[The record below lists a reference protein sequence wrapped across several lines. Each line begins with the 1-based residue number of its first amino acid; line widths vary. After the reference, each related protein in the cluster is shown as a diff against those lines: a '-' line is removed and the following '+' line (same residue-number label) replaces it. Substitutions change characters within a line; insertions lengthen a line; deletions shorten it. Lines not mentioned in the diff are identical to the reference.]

1 MASNNQTFVP
11 RFFISLR
18 FAYMGNEGKQFNGYD
33 ICVAPQKGAHK
44 RYEVPLSPP
53 IKIGKHDVVAP
64 PTTCYHSTPFCL
76 NKGKY
81 QKEFGGNWYCGK
93 HLSKQC
99 RKFEYKASH
108 KHEKQMCAVCHE
120 DIELTD
126 EVATTQCGH
135 SFHKECLAQWNARKS
150 NCPVCRMGVYEH
162 NLDAMRLIHD
172 NLLVENMY
180 LISKTFDGRLAIG
193 RDCLAYLEKRF
204 ERSVMWQDKMEFLKR
219 TFSIDTR
226 WRMLKKVLHSVNKDI
241 LEAMWC

>member
-11 RFFISLR
+11 KFSVASR

-33 ICVAPQKGAHK
+33 FCIVSQKGTHK
-44 RYEVPLSPP
+44 RYEVHPP
-53 IKIGKHDVVAP
+53 PPVLVGKSDVHAI
-64 PTTCYHSTPFCL
+64 PTNCCTFACG

-81 QKEFGGNWYCGK
+81 KKHFETKEWYCGK

-99 RKFEYKASH
+99 RKFEYKARH
-108 KHEKQMCAVCHE
+108 KHTKQMCAVCHE

-135 SFHKECLAQWNARKS
+135 SFHKDCLVHWNTRKF

-162 NLDAMRLIHD
+162 NPEALRLVHENI
-172 NLLVENMY
+172 LVENLY
-180 LISKTFDGRLAIG
+180 LISKTLEGQLVVG

-204 ERSVMWQDKMEFLKR
+204 ERSALWQDKVEFMKR
-219 TFSIDTR
+219 AFDVDTR
-226 WRMLKKVLHSVNKDI
+226 LTMISKVIHFMNEDI
-241 LEAMWC
+241 LKAIYC